1 MKMSKQEVKDESKQ
15 MDGDVEMKQKMR
27 QAMMEMAKKGM
38 MAEVPTA
45 TVVVTNPTYIAIAI
59 RYIRGDDESPMVVAK
74 GKRKIA
80 EQIRT
85 IADDNSIPVMQ
96 NIPLARGMYDLVEPG
111 QDIPTEFFTAVAEL
125 LALVYK
131 EDAKK
136 Y

>member
-1 MKMSKQEVKDESKQ
+1 
-15 MDGDVEMKQKMR
+15 MDGDLQMKQKMR

-59 RYIRGDDESPMVVAK
+59 RYIRGDNESPVVVAK

-80 EQIRT
+80 QQIRNLAEENT
-85 IADDNSIPVMQ
+85 IPVIQ

-111 QDIPTEFFTAVAEL
+111 QDISAEFFTAVAEI
-125 LALVYK
+125 LAIVYK
-131 EDAKK
+131 DQANK